1 MANKYQ
7 KPVSQ
12 LQNPRGGRAERRM
25 LTVVTDNAPLEVPPM
40 PKGLRA
46 SGKRQW
52 EAYWGDRVSLA
63 ATGVDAY
70 DIERYCRLLDER
82 DTLKR
87 AALRKPVV
95 QHIYG
100 ETPNPRWRIVKELTR
115 EIEKTRDMLGIL
127 PLSRMRLGLVTVQTE
142 SGKHDLK
149 QKLRQ
154 TPADEPA
161 GFIDLDALG

>member
-1 MANKYQ
+1 MPNKYQ

-25 LTVVTDNAPLEVPPM
+25 LTVVTDSAPLEIPPL

-52 EAYWGDRVSLA
+52 EAYWSDRVSLA
-63 ATGVDAY
+63 ATVVDGY

-115 EIEKTRDMLGIL
+115 EIEKLREQLGIL
-127 PLSRMRLGLVTVQTE
+127 PLSRMRLGLVSVQAEHGRRSLPPEPDRPTVPRPTI
-142 SGKHDLK
+142 
-149 QKLRQ
+149 
-154 TPADEPA
+154 
-161 GFIDLDALG
+161 IDLDEVV

>member
-7 KPVSQ
+7 KPVDQ
-12 LQNPRGGRAERRM
+12 LQFKRGGRAERRT
-25 LTVVTDNAPLEVPPM
+25 LTVVTDSAPLEVPPM
-40 PKGLRA
+40 PKGLRG

-63 ATGVDAY
+63 ATPVDGY

-87 AALRKPVV
+87 AALRMPVV

-115 EIEKTRDMLGIL
+115 EIEKLREQLGIL
-127 PLSRMRLGLVTVQTE
+127 PLARMRLGLVSVQAE
-142 SGKHDLK
+142 HGRRSLPPDP
-149 QKLRQ
+149 QQ
-154 TPADEPA
+154 PPAPRPTI
-161 GFIDLDALG
+161 IDLDEVV

>member
-7 KPVSQ
+7 KPASQ

-115 EIEKTRDMLGIL
+115 EIEKLREQLGIL
-127 PLSRMRLGLVTVQTE
+127 PLARMRLGLVSVQAE
-142 SGKHDLK
+142 HGRRSLPPEP
-149 QKLRQ
+149 QQ
-154 TPADEPA
+154 PAAPRPTI
-161 GFIDLDALG
+161 IDLDEVV